1 MPQLLGRFEPET
13 NKESLEAKP
22 SPHSSTLTIEEKNVI
37 LETMLR
43 TLGKA
48 SRKVLIPPLAV
59 TMGAQFNRLI
69 FLLQ

>member
-37 LETMLR
+37 LDTM
-43 TLGKA
+43 
-48 SRKVLIPPLAV
+48 
-59 TMGAQFNRLI
+59 
-69 FLLQ
+69 